1 MQRRA
6 AEESLTDHGKDNS
19 NGRAHVGDAIRHK
32 PGILGF
38 LRQIGFMGATGIW
51 LRLWWVG
58 VCTTMQIRPFS
69 LWMRPL
75 LQELP
80 DFCQCFIVHDN
91 AQVIDA
97 FDQTVLPFGVGR

>member
-1 MQRRA
+1 MRPRYR
-6 AEESLTDHGKDNS
+6 
-19 NGRAHVGDAIRHK
+19 NGFRHH
-32 PGILGF
+32 F
-38 LRQIGFMGATGIW
+38 QSCNTSDCRGIW

>member
-1 MQRRA
+1 MAGFRIPYLACKALASCKAAKHIKMQ
-6 AEESLTDHGKDNS
+6 
-19 NGRAHVGDAIRHK
+19 
-32 PGILGF
+32 ILLACVIPF
-38 LRQIGFMGATGIW
+38 LQITEMTRN
-51 LRLWWVG
+51 LQR
-58 VCTTMQIRPFS
+58 QIRPFS